1 MTKKQETQ
9 IWYAYDI
16 AKMTKNIVHSNDYN
30 SVHDIGT
37 VIIKNYKL
45 QLLSKL
51 TIIYYILIEVLSK

>member
-30 SVHDIGT
+30 SVHDIDT
-37 VIIKNYKL
+37 VKINNYWFFPHPRVIP
-45 QLLSKL
+45 SYFSM
-51 TIIYYILIEVLSK
+51 T